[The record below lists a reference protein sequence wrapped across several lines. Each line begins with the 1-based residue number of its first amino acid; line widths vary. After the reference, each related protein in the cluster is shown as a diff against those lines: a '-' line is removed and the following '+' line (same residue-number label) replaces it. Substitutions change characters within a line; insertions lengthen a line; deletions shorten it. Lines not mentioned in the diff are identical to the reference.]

1 MNNGFVTTVCICPG
15 ALLYA
20 IYFHCKCVTVNS
32 AFSLFS
38 DESKLS
44 SVQINMPIE
53 VDLF

>member
-1 MNNGFVTTVCICPG
+1 MVLWLECVCPG

-20 IYFHCKCVTVNS
+20 IDFHCKCITVNS

-38 DESKLS
+38 DKSKLL

-53 VDLF
+53 FDLF